1 MYHSDVELINSILS
15 GSDSAFASLVEK
27 YQKQVHAL
35 AWRKVGDFHI
45 AEEITQ
51 DTFLKVHQKLP
62 TLKNPNQ
69 FSGWLYVIATRQCL
83 VYLRKKRVDT
93 ESLEDMD
100 TDMIEETAYS
110 QYVGQEQ
117 AKVNAEA
124 QREVVKELLAKL
136 KESERTV
143 MILHYFGDMTCAE
156 ISRFLGVS
164 PSAIKSRLSRARQRL
179 KKEEP
184 LIREVLSNFQVS
196 ANLTENIMK
205 QVENLNPVAPSGGNP
220 LFPWILAASGL
231 VLIVMILGLGSQQ
244 LARFQ
249 RPYSLDMESEMTVE
263 LIDSVVVQNVNAIQ
277 DVRNLQRNRTDI
289 SGTGDGTGQE
299 SNQGILDSV
308 DYTQWDVPDGA
319 IARLG
324 KGNIDRPYFP
334 NTGYKFSTSN
344 VAFSQDGTRLAIA
357 GDIGIWIYDVR
368 PGKEKELDLLV
379 GHTEQVYSVAFS
391 PDGRTLASG
400 GADRTVRFWN
410 LVTGTNKATFKTQ
423 AAAYSVVYSPD
434 GSRVAVTNGGGT
446 VKFWNIVSGE
456 HKTILIDKEN
466 FVTSIVFSPD
476 GNTIACTMKMGTTVR
491 LLDAHTG
498 EHITDLDHG
507 MDPTKE
513 ASHVMSVA
521 FSPDGKTIAT
531 ATIGTDHNLWLWDIR
546 AGMKKST
553 STPISSIKSP
563 IHCVRYS
570 PDGNTFAISGGDKT
584 VRLLNAK
591 TIKTITTFEGHTSW
605 VNYIAFSV
613 DSNMIASMSLDR
625 TVRLWNVHTGQCITT
640 FAGYSGR
647 ISSLAYSPD
656 GETIVAGSGDSVYLW
671 SVNKRKHIAKF
682 KDHTWGTTSVTFS
695 PDGKTI
701 ATCGRDNVVR
711 FWDTRT
717 RKNNA
722 TIEKAHK
729 DNVAAVAFSPDGRMI
744 ATAGSDKIVRLWRA
758 STGEHITTLIGHNSW
773 VNSVAFSA
781 DGSKLASGGWDKTV
795 RLWDVDTG
803 KHITTLMGHTEA
815 VNSIMFAPDNNTFAS
830 ASMDATVRLWDVNTG
845 KHVTTLKG
853 HKNRINSL
861 TYSPDSSLVVT
872 GSADETV
879 RLWYTSTGR
888 HIATLTGHTREVTSV
903 IFSPDGTTIASGS
916 DDGTILLWQIR

>member
-51 DTFLKVHQKLP
+51 DTFLKVYQKLP

-507 MDPTKE
+507 MDTTEE
-513 ASHVMSVA
+513 ASHVMSVV
-521 FSPDGKTIAT
+521 FSPDGNTIAT
-531 ATIGTDHNLWLWDIR
+531 ATIGTVHNLWLWDIR

-553 STPISSIKSP
+553 PINTKKVS
-563 IHCVRYS
+563 IHCVKYS
-570 PDGNTFAISGGDKT
+570 PDGNMLAISGSDKT
-584 VRLLNAK
+584 VRLFNAQTK
-591 TIKTITTFEGHTSW
+591 KNIMAFEGHTSW

-613 DSNMIASMSLDR
+613 DSNMIASMGLDR
-625 TVRLWNVHTGQCITT
+625 TVRLWNVHSGQCITT

-671 SVNKRKHIAKF
+671 SVNKRKRIAKF
-682 KDHTWGTTSVTFS
+682 KDHTWGTTSVMFS

-729 DNVAAVAFSPDGRMI
+729 DNVATIAFSPDGRMI
-744 ATAGSDKIVRLWRA
+744 ATAGSDKIVRLWSA
-758 STGEHITTLIGHNSW
+758 STGEHITTLTGHNSW

-861 TYSPDSSLVVT
+861 TYSPDSTLVVT